1 MDGQNGPVDQN
12 PEGENQNQNN
22 QNQDGQNQQNQNNQ
36 DQQNQN
42 NQNQGGQNQQ
52 NQNGQNPQN
61 HLAGINFG
69 YLPFDRKLPK
79 FTGVASGLTV
89 EEWIDEIEGAFQLF
103 NVPAGQRAGLLCRQL
118 EGEARRQVNVLSNAE
133 RADVERV
140 KERLHEAFGDTAP
153 VSVIMGEFYSRVQL
167 PRESLQQYA
176 LALQELLKRADRR
189 RGQPLVDQ
197 DNILRD
203 RFLDG
208 IRDEWLCR
216 QLRREVIR
224 APAANPRTFRE
235 VKEEAF
241 HLSGEW
247 GASSRQVQARQMG
260 MGGEPNVTD
269 ELSRLRRDTETS
281 LESIR
286 REIARLRPSNS
297 SSPRYNRPERGSMG
311 RGGPRPAF
319 KWDPEGRPICWKCE
333 EVGHEGYRCPNNDRS
348 ARPASAVNPN

>member
-1 MDGQNGPVDQN
+1 
-12 PEGENQNQNN
+12 
-22 QNQDGQNQQNQNNQ
+22 
-36 DQQNQN
+36 
-42 NQNQGGQNQQ
+42 
-52 NQNGQNPQN
+52 
-61 HLAGINFG
+61 
-69 YLPFDRKLPK
+69 
-79 FTGVASGLTV
+79 
-89 EEWIDEIEGAFQLF
+89 
-103 NVPAGQRAGLLCRQL
+103 
-118 EGEARRQVNVLSNAE
+118 
-133 RADVERV
+133 
-140 KERLHEAFGDTAP
+140 
-153 VSVIMGEFYSRVQL
+153 MGEFYSRVQL